1 MRGTCSPGFVAAA
14 EFGAEQVLA
23 TPFSQISSESM
34 TPISHILWSHV
45 WLGIATEA
53 FERAREFV
61 RASARQRPGA
71 PVPAALRLSH
81 VLTELTLLRA
91 EVAQALADFVQWEE
105 EGGRERLMT
114 MASVLRFNSL
124 KLAASERSP
133 RVCEGA
139 LEAIGIVGYRND
151 SPYSVGRHLRDAL
164 SARLMVANERLHA
177 TDASLLLIAKE
188 A

>member
-1 MRGTCSPGFVAAA
+1 
-14 EFGAEQVLA
+14 
-23 TPFSQISSESM
+23 
-34 TPISHILWSHV
+34 
-45 WLGIATEA
+45 
-53 FERAREFV
+53 
-61 RASARQRPGA
+61 
-71 PVPAALRLSH
+71 
-81 VLTELTLLRA
+81 
-91 EVAQALADFVQWEE
+91 
-105 EGGRERLMT
+105 MT
-114 MASVLRFNSL
+114 MASVLRFNSI

-151 SPYSVGRHLRDAL
+151 TPYSVGRHLRDAL